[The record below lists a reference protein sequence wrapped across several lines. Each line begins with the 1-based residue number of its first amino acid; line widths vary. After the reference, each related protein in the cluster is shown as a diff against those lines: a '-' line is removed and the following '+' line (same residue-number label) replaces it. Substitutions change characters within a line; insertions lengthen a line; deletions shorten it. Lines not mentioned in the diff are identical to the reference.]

1 MEDLTSDQVW
11 CKKPLTSRFRKKYV
25 ELLAL
30 NILQYCY
37 KDTYDGFDVYDA
49 PDIRDENKLA
59 GIEVTEAIDEKDAQI
74 AAEFVKYRLD
84 SKAEMK
90 EQRKK
95 RIENNGGRL
104 EESILT
110 YPEIDGD
117 KEKQIIQNAIKKK
130 MEKLKSYKN
139 QGFKSMGL
147 FIYYDGLPIPRRLD
161 EFRECFKETLN
172 EYDDKYD
179 TIYLGYSCGLIEY
192 EVFSNNIKV
201 MSIERD
207 IYNRILYETRLKM
220 ESKSILAVEGRRNP
234 VFYY

>member
-1 MEDLTSDQVW
+1 MMENKDLTSNQFW
-11 CKKPLTSRFRKKYV
+11 SRKPLSSRPRKKYV
-25 ELLAL
+25 EFLAL

-37 KDTYDGFDVYDA
+37 KNTYDGFDVYDA
-49 PDIRDENKLA
+49 PDISDENKLV
-59 GIEVTEAIDEKDAQI
+59 GIEVTEAVDEKDAQI

-110 YPEIDGD
+110 YPKMDSD
-117 KEKQIIQNAIKKK
+117 REKQIIQNAIKKK
-130 MEKLKSYKN
+130 MEKLETYKN
-139 QGFKSMGL
+139 QGFKNMGL

-161 EFRECFKETLN
+161 EFRECFKESLKG
-172 EYDDKYD
+172 YDDKYD

-192 EVFSNNIKV
+192 KVLSNNIKV
-201 MSIERD
+201 TRIERD

-220 ESKSILAVEGRRNP
+220 ES
-234 VFYY
+234 